1 MRIGLYLQD
10 KNEKRLTAKI
20 FDAHIKKVKEAHIDL
35 LVFPENCYIFPFE
48 IESVEVDIINSDD
61 QEAVYNRI
69 SELAQL
75 SNCAIIYSS
84 MDIGRRN
91 FSMFVN
97 PFASETETQSRLY
110 IKHTATVSSAFDFEN
125 YGESIE
131 YLFEPI
137 EFKDKKIGMTICYDC
152 NHSMFS
158 RTYGRNGVDIL
169 INSTGGNVVYNKWYR
184 YNKVRA
190 IENNCINLCTM
201 GYTGD
206 YKNPNSYVFGFTPQG
221 KYMSYQNITS
231 KKTENNA
238 VGNIFVFDTETQSQ
252 DYETD
257 LTIGQKESINKD
269 SQFDFEIDSLGSML
283 TKAQKIKENLYVL
296 KNGQENIVFC
306 MIKEN
311 NILLPE
317 YISSLMYDE
326 SLKKYKSKR
335 YLIVNHWNILDED
348 YYKTILSD
356 VLKVRVTESYCAAL
370 LLSPNYKKCYQT
382 GQNKVAQV
390 VKMVNNS
397 FAIDLKRTS
406 GPETIWKKTPLWREK
421 YEILIQYSH

>member
-10 KNEKRLTAKI
+10 QNEKKLTDKY
-20 FDAHIKKVKEAHIDL
+20 FEEHIKKVKAAQIDL
-35 LVFPENCYIFPFE
+35 LVFPENCYIFPFK
-48 IESVEVDIINSDD
+48 IESVEVDIINSED

-75 SNCAIIYSS
+75 TRCAIIYSS
-84 MDIGRRN
+84 QDMLGRN

-97 PFASETETQSRLY
+97 PFASETETQSKFY
-110 IKHTATVSSAFDFEN
+110 IKHTATISSAFDFEN
-125 YGESIE
+125 YGEWIE

-137 EFKDKKIGMTICYDC
+137 DFKDKKIGMTICYDC

-158 RTYGRNGVDIL
+158 RAYGRNGVDIL

-201 GYTGD
+201 GYTGN

-221 KYMSYQNITS
+221 KHMSYKNITS
-231 KKTENNA
+231 NKTENNA
-238 VGNIFVFDTETQSQ
+238 VGNIFVFDTENQSQ

-257 LTIGQKESINKD
+257 LRIGQKETLNKF
-269 SQFDFEIDSLGSML
+269 SQFDFEVDSLDSIL
-283 TKAQKIKENLYVL
+283 TKAKKITENLYVL
-296 KNGQENIVFC
+296 KKGQETIVFC
-306 MIKEN
+306 MIEEN

-326 SLKKYKSKR
+326 RLKKYKSKR
-335 YLIVNHWNILDED
+335 YLIINQWNTLDEN

-356 VLKVRVTESYCAAL
+356 VLKVRVTESYCAAI
-370 LLSPNYKKCYQT
+370 LLSPNYKKCYQS
-382 GQNKVAQV
+382 GNNKVAQM

-397 FAIDLKRTS
+397 FAIDLKRMS
-406 GPETIWKKTPLWREK
+406 GPETIWKTTPLWREK
-421 YEILIQYSH
+421 YEMLIQYSN